1 MSKKLNEIQ
10 KYILDG
16 ALTLWVDAFNQERQS
31 KTEGNKISLFGADYA
46 EIMANE
52 IRNQLKIEK
61 DEPSN
66 EYNYWTSV
74 KGSQNARDICSELNK
89 MLGTNCLPYCP

>member
-1 MSKKLNEIQ
+1 MKQKMSKKLKEVQ

-16 ALTLWVDAFNQERQS
+16 ALTLWVDAFNQERQ
-31 KTEGNKISLFGADYA
+31 KIVEGNKISLFGPDYA
-46 EIMANE
+46 EVMANQ

-66 EYNYWTSV
+66 V
-74 KGSQNARDICSELNK
+74 
-89 MLGTNCLPYCP
+89 

>member
-16 ALTLWVDAFNQERQS
+16 ALTLWVDAFNQERQN

-66 EYNYWTSV
+66 
-74 KGSQNARDICSELNK
+74 I
-89 MLGTNCLPYCP
+89 